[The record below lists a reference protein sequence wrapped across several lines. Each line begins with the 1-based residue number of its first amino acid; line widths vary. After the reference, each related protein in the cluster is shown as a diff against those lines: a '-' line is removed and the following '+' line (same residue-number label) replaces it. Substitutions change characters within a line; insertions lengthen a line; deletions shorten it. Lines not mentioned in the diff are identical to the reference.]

1 MTNNTVIP
9 RYPRTYRQD
18 ELRLICEYA
27 RAGKSLC
34 FVGVAG
40 VGKSNMTNF
49 LRFDPYHYKQ
59 NYLQDTTE
67 TLLFPWIDGNAWDQS
82 AQGLWEMML
91 DDLKQLT
98 RDLPSP
104 PSDPKIVQLPFMALR
119 ARIEWLTREQNR
131 QIMFILDDFDKVLQS
146 GPLSLLEQ
154 FSTLRQAGNRN
165 RLCYLIFTKKLPAVL
180 GRCHPL
186 TGNSQFYNLFK
197 NDIYALEPYRHD
209 DTMQMLNF
217 LNENASKPLRT
228 KDLVV
233 IGEKL
238 SGGHA
243 GLVKVV
249 FELWR
254 RQAPDPE
261 QSEAYILA
269 AKPEVRN
276 ECQRIFEQLHPREQK
291 EAKLLVQGK
300 TTDPKIIDLLVRRG
314 LLVEGDRLEWF
325 SPLMREYLKRDGGRE

>member
-9 RYPRTYRQD
+9 RYPPTYRQD
-18 ELRLICEYA
+18 ELRLIGDFV

-49 LRFDPYHYKQ
+49 LRFDPYRYKQ
-59 NYLQDTTE
+59 SYLQEASE
-67 TLLFPWIDGNAWDQS
+67 TILFPWVDGNAWDQS
-82 AQGLWEMML
+82 PQGLWEMML

-98 RDLPSP
+98 RDLPGP
-104 PSDPKIVQLPFMALR
+104 PSDPQIVQLPFAALR
-119 ARIEWLTREQNR
+119 ARIEWLTHEQNR
-131 QIMFILDDFDKVLQS
+131 QIMFILDDFDKVLQN

-180 GRCHPL
+180 GRRHPL
-186 TGNSQFYNLFK
+186 IGNSQFYNLFK
-197 NDIYALEPYRHD
+197 NDIYALEPYQHD

-217 LNENASKPLRT
+217 LNENAGKPLRT

-243 GLVKVV
+243 GLAKVL

-254 RQAPDPE
+254 QQAPDPE
-261 QSEAYILA
+261 ASAAHVLA
-269 AKPEVRN
+269 AKPEVSN
-276 ECQRIFEQLHPREQK
+276 ECRRIFEQLHPREQK
-291 EAKLLVQGK
+291 EAKLLAQGK
-300 TTDPKIIDLLVRRG
+300 TTDPKVVDLLVRRG
-314 LLVEGDRLEWF
+314 LLVDGDHLEWF
-325 SPLMREYLKRDGGRE
+325 SPLMREYLKRERE